1 MQEPTF
7 LVLSALAGG
16 RQHGYALIG
25 EVETISAGRVR
36 LRPGSLYATIDR
48 LCEDGLIAPA
58 GEEIVANRLR
68 RYYEL
73 TDTGADALAAEVTR
87 LRANITVATRRLRT
101 RTAG

>member
-1 MQEPTF
+1 MREPTF

-16 RQHGYALIG
+16 RKHGYALIG
-25 EVETISAGRVR
+25 EVDTISGGRVR

-58 GEEIVANRLR
+58 GEEVVSNRLR

-73 TDTGADALAAEVTR
+73 TDAGASALTTEVSR
-87 LRANITVATRRLRT
+87 LRSNIDAAAARLRT